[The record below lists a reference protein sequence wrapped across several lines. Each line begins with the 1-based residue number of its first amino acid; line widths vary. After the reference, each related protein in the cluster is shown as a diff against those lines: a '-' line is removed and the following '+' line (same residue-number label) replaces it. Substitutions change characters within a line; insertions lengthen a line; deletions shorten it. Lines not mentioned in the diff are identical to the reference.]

1 MKEPETRLTLLEME
15 IEQIKMVM
23 EDQAPVIH
31 QAANNNVVVVLSI
44 VITVL
49 NALMLIISKW
59 ES

>member
-1 MKEPETRLTLLEME
+1 MKDPEHRITLLEME
-15 IEQIKMVM
+15 VEQIKMVM

>member
-1 MKEPETRLTLLEME
+1 MKDSETRLTLVEME
-15 IEQIKMVM
+15 IEQIKIVM

-31 QAANNNVVVVLSI
+31 QAANNNVVVALSI

>member
-1 MKEPETRLTLLEME
+1 ME
-15 IEQIKMVM
+15 IEQIKIVM

-31 QAANNNVVVVLSI
+31 QAANNNVVVALSI